1 MSTNEQQTSN
11 SIRNSIALI
20 SEEPW
25 TSCYTQFEFDLA
37 IAVQAASRNSNC
49 EMPTGCSACCL
60 LLWQLQL
67 HLQLRLPLLLP
78 FVIIISSSSAAAAQ
92 QDTHSNIVTSCH
104 SHCDQVRSARGW
116 HIRVLGEFELKKFEL
131 NAKITFIYRILELRE
146 DSSTFLHFLKEPNTQ
161 EPSLILYLYILFFY
175 TFFDLSLLT
184 FPYYLYLKI
193 IWLFRFILYKFINC
207 VKIP

>member
-1 MSTNEQQTSN
+1 MSTNEQPKQQQSSS

-20 SEEPW
+20 SEQPW

-78 FVIIISSSSAAAAQ
+78 FVIIIISSSSAAAAQ

-104 SHCDQVRSARGW
+104 SHCDQVRSSGGGT
-116 HIRVLGEFELKKFEL
+116 LGCWVSLYERSLNWTLKLLLFTGFSSSE
-131 NAKITFIYRILELRE
+131 KILQ
-146 DSSTFLHFLKEPNTQ
+146 H
-161 EPSLILYLYILFFY
+161 FY
-175 TFFDLSLLT
+175 TFNKSLKPMNHL
-184 FPYYLYLKI
+184 
-193 IWLFRFILYKFINC
+193 
-207 VKIP
+207 